1 VGRALQ
7 MKARECAEFIRKKDE
22 LHSII
27 EIKHYVKK
35 LPSIQAM
42 QKATDI
48 HANIVKRMGVT
59 LRSPVFED
67 TIDVETSFLHDVAAA
82 SDVDAYID
90 ALISKNTPVHIPLR
104 LLCLQSVC
112 SGGLKAKRLEQVRR
126 DMIQQYGFHL
136 LRGLDALGRLGL
148 MRPYDRGN
156 FALTAAVRKGTKCC
170 AADQEDELT
179 DVHFAYSRFAP
190 LSVRCVQGLMA
201 TLPGAERPSEQE
213 YLRHLPG
220 GPPLVQSQARPMASA
235 AASGGGSGGAGG
247 SGEKKSIA
255 CVVFVGGVTH
265 AEISSLRFLASR
277 DAAREFVVV
286 TTRVTDTK
294 MFLGSILE
302 AGIPTV
308 LDEPP
313 AA

>member
-1 VGRALQ
+1 MPISHVGRALQ
-7 MKARECAEFIRKKDE
+7 SKARECAEFIRKKDE

-59 LRSPVFED
+59 TRSPVFED
-67 TIDVETSFLHDVAAA
+67 TIDVEMSFLHDVPAAN
-82 SDVDAYID
+82 DVDAYID

-112 SGGLKAKRLEQVRR
+112 SGGLKQKRLDQVRR
-126 DMIQQYGFHL
+126 DIIQQYGFHL
-136 LRGLDALGRLGL
+136 MRGLDALGRLGL
-148 MRPYDRGN
+148 LRSYDRGN

-170 AADQEDELT
+170 AAEQEEELT

-201 TLPGAERPSEQE
+201 TLPGAERPAEQE

-235 AASGGGSGGAGG
+235 AATGSSGGAGSSG
-247 SGEKKSIA
+247 GEKKSIA
-255 CVVFVGGVTH
+255 
-265 AEISSLRFLASR
+265 
-277 DAAREFVVV
+277 
-286 TTRVTDTK
+286 
-294 MFLGSILE
+294 
-302 AGIPTV
+302 
-308 LDEPP
+308 
-313 AA
+313 